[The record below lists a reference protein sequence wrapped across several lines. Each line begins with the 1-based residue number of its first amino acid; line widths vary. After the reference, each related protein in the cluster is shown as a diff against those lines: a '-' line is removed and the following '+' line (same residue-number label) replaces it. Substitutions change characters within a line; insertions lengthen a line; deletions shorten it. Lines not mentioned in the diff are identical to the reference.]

1 MKGSRAMPPSLK
13 RSPASKTNTPVVDD
27 IRYNDVLIWNPGD
40 VSGKTA
46 HPYYRKHRPVPF
58 AAPSLSEKP
67 KKRLSMRT
75 PQAKVR
81 KML

>member
-13 RSPASKTNTPVVDD
+13 RSPASKTNTPAA
-27 IRYNDVLIWNPGD
+27 IRKLCFL
-40 VSGKTA
+40 SL
-46 HPYYRKHRPVPF
+46 
-58 AAPSLSEKP
+58 AAPPFSEKP

-81 KML
+81 KIL